1 MTLKRWGY
9 AFLQLGGL
17 LLAIGLLPA
26 LAMMALAPGADA
38 MVPAL
43 LSLTVAPLG
52 FVCFL
57 VGVAMWMAGLARRG

>member
-1 MTLKRWGY
+1 MTLKRWGI

-26 LAMMALAPGADA
+26 LAMMALAPGVQA
-38 MVPAL
+38 MLPAL

-57 VGVAMWMAGLARRG
+57 ADVAMWTVGLAKRG

>member
-1 MTLKRWGY
+1 MTLKRWSH

-17 LLAIGLLPA
+17 LVAIGLLPA
-26 LAMMALAPGADA
+26 IAMMAIAPEADA

-57 VGVAMWMAGLARRG
+57 VGVAMWMGALVKRR

>member
-1 MTLKRWGY
+1 MTLRRWSY

-26 LAMMALAPGADA
+26 LAMMALAPGVEA
-38 MVPAL
+38 MLPVL

-57 VGVAMWMAGLARRG
+57 VGVAMWMVALGHPR

>member
-1 MTLKRWGY
+1 MTLRRWSF

-26 LAMMALAPGADA
+26 IAMMAVAPGADA
-38 MVPAL
+38 MVPVL

-52 FVCFL
+52 VVCFL
-57 VGVAMWMAGLARRG
+57 VGVGMWMVALKRPR

>member
-1 MTLKRWGY
+1 MTLKRWSF

-17 LLAIGLLPA
+17 LVAIGLLPA
-26 LAMMALAPGADA
+26 IAMGALAPSTDA
-38 MVPAL
+38 LLPAL

-57 VGVAMWMAGLARRG
+57 TGVAMFMVWLAKKS